1 MANGL
6 GRSFGACD
14 VLSCVW
20 TEVEP
25 NIMGHALSK
34 VEVVQEKKNMSSD
47 SKLESSVNSARM
59 FWRVRHFR
67 TCSRGE
73 MSIITVTVV
82 QASKKSVHIEMTASL
97 LHVCYLYRTRKQ
109 ERKTCSVYILIA
121 QVQGRIKR
129 YRGGGEG
136 EARDGGGGG
145 GGWETTKMY
154 RWPTNITTKS
164 FNKHNNNNFLNTT

>member
-1 MANGL
+1 
-6 GRSFGACD
+6 
-14 VLSCVW
+14 
-20 TEVEP
+20 
-25 NIMGHALSK
+25 
-34 VEVVQEKKNMSSD
+34 
-47 SKLESSVNSARM
+47 
-59 FWRVRHFR
+59 
-67 TCSRGE
+67 

-145 GGWETTKMY
+145 GLGDDKDVQVADKY
-154 RWPTNITTKS
+154 H
-164 FNKHNNNNFLNTT
+164 NKVIQQT